1 MFATRLIAA
10 LVGIYT
16 SSLLLTGSNAQSD
29 SCQSITPPAY
39 DFGTCSNPG
48 IIYNPPS
55 PNQNSGG
62 FSPINTNEFPHD
74 FTTDIAS
81 LESYICSRLQSSNCK
96 ASDDAIQACE
106 SAFWNYAG
114 LAGQAA
120 ASQWNHALGLDDQ
133 GHPLPQPPD
142 SPNPNSLRVT
152 CTVTTETIVQTLSS
166 GEMVPQTTQPHPT
179 IPPAFGTS
187 TAVYTLTLTTVVVS
201 LSPGI
206 LTLFPTSTRTETSTV
221 TLLVSAGGSPT
232 AAAGGTASESVTV
245 TITGT
250 HTTDGTTVTDT
261 ATSTRTSITDTTS
274 TRTDISVFTSTTTT
288 ILTSTTII
296 NPNVAQTDGSP
307 FGDASSRA
315 ERELNRGF
323 VTFWIYLM
331 SFVLV
336 ATAVVIGLDT

>member
-1 MFATRLIAA
+1 MFATRLIVA
-10 LVGIYT
+10 LFGIFT
-16 SSLLLTGSNAQSD
+16 SSLLLTGINAQSD
-29 SCQSITPPAY
+29 SCQSTTPPSY

-48 IIYNPPS
+48 ITYSPPS
-55 PNQNSGG
+55 ASQNSGG
-62 FSPINTNEFPHD
+62 YSPLNTNQFPHD

-106 SAFWNYAG
+106 TGFWNYAG
-114 LAGQAA
+114 LVGQAA

-133 GHPLPQPPD
+133 GHLLPQPAN
-142 SPNPNSLRVT
+142 SQNANSLRVT
-152 CTVTTETIVQTLSS
+152 CTVTTETITQTLSS

-221 TLLVSAGGSPT
+221 TELVSAGSAPT
-232 AAAGGTASESVTV
+232 AAGGTTSDSVIV

-250 HTTDGTTVTDT
+250 QTTDGTTVTDT
-261 ATSTRTSITDTTS
+261 ATSTRTTITDTTS
-274 TRTDISVFTSTTTT
+274 TRTDISVTTSTTTT
-288 ILTSTTII
+288 VETSTTVI

-307 FGDASSRA
+307 FGDASGSGAARDLGA
-315 ERELNRGF
+315 PQ
-323 VTFWIYLM
+323 
-331 SFVLV
+331 VLWTLTLAGAAV
-336 ATAVVIGLDT
+336 AGMALLL